1 MYVYN
6 INIQFAH
13 PQAPCFSE
21 LQQNV
26 ISEAIREYNATS
38 LTATNP
44 KRILDSFIA
53 DSRTLVLRLESCQ
66 ELVAAGKA
74 LRIFSQYLAKG
85 ALKDYVYCKQL
96 FRMRAIEDKQQTA
109 VSTGT
114 EGLNSLR
121 LEAIALLVSAS
132 EDTIQKVLKIL
143 KGTCGNDN

>member
-21 LQQNV
+21 LQDV
-26 ISEAIREYNATS
+26 VAEAICHYNSVS
-38 LTATNP
+38 LTAANP
-44 KRILDSFIA
+44 KRILDSFIS
-53 DSRTLVLRLESCQ
+53 DSRTLILRLESCQ

-74 LRIFSQYLAKG
+74 LRTFSQYLANG
-85 ALKDYVYCKQL
+85 ALKNYVYCQQL
-96 FRMRAIEDKQQTA
+96 FRMRVVIEDKQQTA

-132 EDTIQKVLKIL
+132 EDKIKKALKIL

>member
-21 LQQNV
+21 LQDV
-26 ISEAIREYNATS
+26 VAEAICYYNSIS

-44 KRILDSFIA
+44 KRILDSFIS
-53 DSRTLVLRLESCQ
+53 DSRTLALRLESCQ
-66 ELVAAGKA
+66 ELVSAGKA

-85 ALKDYVYCKQL
+85 ALKEYVYSKQL
-96 FRMRAIEDKQQTA
+96 FRMRAVEDKQQTA

>member
-6 INIQFAH
+6 INVQFAH

-21 LQQNV
+21 LQDVIAAAICQYNV
-26 ISEAIREYNATS
+26 TS

-44 KRILDSFIA
+44 KRILDSYIA
-53 DSRTLVLRLESCQ
+53 DSRTLIIKLESCQ

-74 LRIFSQYLAKG
+74 LRTFSQYLANG

-96 FRMRAIEDKQQTA
+96 FRMRAVEEKQQTA

-132 EDTIQKVLKIL
+132 EDTVKKALKIL